1 MGVTRRGSPSL
12 SAGSNLLLMII
23 ICMSIYAEMGAAWWP
38 DICTPGDTYV
48 ERNHINIPEKCD
60 SSVCSDWCNSE
71 CASIGRPV
79 AKTNCQQPPPYLDCQ
94 CCCKAPTPPPCSPPS
109 PSLPPSPPPPPPV
122 DGKWPDGS
130 LNTNVCAAGQEYVQ
144 ITHEDINDCSLK
156 PQCETKCKEKG
167 LYSAGSQCV
176 GSSRDYQGT
185 NYSWFEQCCC
195 TNVPP
200 PPPPCSSCCGNCC
213 PVDID
218 IQISVKQGSG
228 QPSKV
233 TL

>member
-1 MGVTRRGSPSL
+1 MGMTRRGSPYL
-12 SAGSNLLLMII
+12 SAGYNLLLVII
-23 ICMSIYAEMGAAWWP
+23 ISMSIYAETGSAWWP

-60 SSVCSDWCNSE
+60 SSVCSDWCSSE

-94 CCCKAPTPPPCSPPS
+94 CCCKAPTPAPCSPPS

-130 LNTNVCAAGQEYVQ
+130 LNTNVCASGQEYVQ
-144 ITHEDINDCSLK
+144 ITHENINDCSLK
-156 PQCETKCKEKG
+156 PQCENKCKEKG

-176 GSSRDYQGT
+176 GSSRDYQGG

-200 PPPPCSSCCGNCC
+200 PPPTCSSCGNCC

-218 IQISVKQGSG
+218 IQISVKQGSC
-228 QPSKV
+228 QPSKIA
-233 TL
+233 L